1 MSWVGASV
9 GWFIGSRI
17 AGGLGGLVGAVIG
30 SMFTNGPKDEERE
43 ESERGRAE
51 AEFFRAA
58 RGAASAR
65 TWRRTV
71 RDRTLFLGAA
81 AAMLAKLAKADG
93 VVDADEIRVAEA
105 AFRRLGLDPEQTEF
119 CIRAFRAAKDDA
131 RSVFDYARDFAAAQP
146 DMDVREIFY
155 GILWDM
161 AAADGSLH
169 PAEAEMLR
177 RLPEFLLLR
186 PTLFH
191 REYARRV
198 RTDAPPGGGRRSSSS
213 QGGGP
218 SGGGSSARD
227 SSGEGAGRARRD
239 AGPTLAEAY
248 ELLGVPPT
256 ATDAE
261 VKKSY
266 RAKARK
272 LHPDAIA
279 REGLPPALAAK
290 ANERMAL
297 VNLAWD
303 RIKAERGL

>member
-1 MSWVGASV
+1 MSWVGAGV

-30 SMFTNGPKDEERE
+30 SMFGNGPKAGERE
-43 ESERGRAE
+43 AE
-51 AEFFRAA
+51 EEARRRAEFFREA

-65 TWRRTV
+65 AWRRTV
-71 RDRTLFLGAA
+71 RSRTLFLGAA
-81 AAMLAKLAKADG
+81 AAMLAKIAKADG
-93 VVDADEIRVAEA
+93 VVTDAEIRSAEA
-105 AFRRLGLDPEQTEF
+105 AFRRLGLDLEQTEF
-119 CIRAFRAAKDDA
+119 CVRTFRAAKDDA
-131 RSVFDYARDFAAAQP
+131 RSVYDYARDFAAAQP

-169 PAEAEMLR
+169 PAEEEMLR

-186 PTLFH
+186 PTLFQS
-191 REYARRV
+191 EYRRRV
-198 RTDAPPGGGRRSSSS
+198 REEPPRGSRARSGRQGSSRGS
-213 QGGGP
+213 
-218 SGGGSSARD
+218 SGGAPRRD
-227 SSGEGAGRARRD
+227 S
-239 AGPTLAEAY
+239 GPTLAEAY

-261 VKKSY
+261 VKKAY
-266 RAKARK
+266 REKARK

-290 ANERMAL
+290 ANERMAQ
-297 VNLAWD
+297 VNLAYD
-303 RIKAERGL
+303 RIKAARGG

>member
-1 MSWVGASV
+1 MSWVGAGV

-30 SMFTNGPKDEERE
+30 SMFGNGDKAERRAEER
-43 ESERGRAE
+43 SRAE
-51 AEFFRAA
+51 EERRRAEFFREA

-93 VVDADEIRVAEA
+93 VVDAGEIRAAEA
-105 AFRRLGLDPEQTEF
+105 AFRRLGLDAEQTEF
-119 CIRAFRAAKDDA
+119 CIRTFRAAKDDA
-131 RSVFDYARDFAAAQP
+131 RSVYDYARDFAAAQP

-155 GILWDM
+155 VLLWDM
-161 AAADGSLH
+161 AAADASLH
-169 PAEAEMLR
+169 PDEEEMLR

-186 PTLFH
+186 PTLFQ
-191 REYARRV
+191 REYRRRV
-198 RTDAPPGGGRRSSSS
+198 REE
-213 QGGGP
+213 P
-218 SGGGSSARD
+218 SGGSRARSGRSGSSRGSSGGGAPPRRD
-227 SSGEGAGRARRD
+227 S
-239 AGPTLAEAY
+239 GPTLDEAY

-261 VKKSY
+261 VKKAY
-266 RAKARK
+266 REKARK

-279 REGLPPALAAK
+279 REGLPPELAAK
-290 ANERMAL
+290 ANERMAQ
-297 VNLAWD
+297 VNLAYD
-303 RIKAERGL
+303 RIRAARAG

>member
-1 MSWVGASV
+1 MSWVGAGV

-30 SMFTNGPKDEERE
+30 SMFGNGPKDGE
-43 ESERGRAE
+43 RAE
-51 AEFFRAA
+51 EARRRAEEAFF
-58 RGAASAR
+58 GEAASGASSPR
-65 TWRRTV
+65 AWRRTV

-81 AAMLAKLAKADG
+81 AAMLAKIAKADG
-93 VVDADEIRVAEA
+93 VVDAGEIRAAES

-155 GILWDM
+155 GLLWDM
-161 AAADGSLH
+161 AAADGTLH
-169 PAEAEMLR
+169 PAEEEMLR

-186 PTLFH
+186 PTLFQ
-191 REYARRV
+191 REYRRRV
-198 RTDAPPGGGRRSSSS
+198 REEPRGGSRARSGRSGSSRGS
-213 QGGGP
+213 
-218 SGGGSSARD
+218 SGGAPRRD
-227 SSGEGAGRARRD
+227 S
-239 AGPTLAEAY
+239 GPTLAEAY

-256 ATDAE
+256 ATDDE
-261 VKKSY
+261 VKKAY

-279 REGLPPALAAK
+279 REGLPPELAAR
-290 ANERMAL
+290 ANERMAQ
-297 VNLAWD
+297 VNLAYD
-303 RIKAERGL
+303 RIRAARGG

>member
-1 MSWVGASV
+1 VSWVGAGV

-30 SMFTNGPKDEERE
+30 SMFGNGPKNGERE
-43 ESERGRAE
+43 AAE
-51 AEFFRAA
+51 EARRRAEFFREA

-65 TWRRTV
+65 SWRRTV

-81 AAMLAKLAKADG
+81 AAMLAKIAKADG
-93 VVDADEIRVAEA
+93 VVDAGEIRAAEA

-119 CIRAFRAAKDDA
+119 CVRTFRAAKDDA
-131 RSVFDYARDFAAAQP
+131 RSVYDYARDFAAAQP

-169 PAEAEMLR
+169 PAEEEMLR

-186 PTLFH
+186 PTLFA
-191 REYARRV
+191 REYRRRV
-198 RTDAPPGGGRRSSSS
+198 REEPPRGGRARSGSSRRSS
-213 QGGGP
+213 
-218 SGGGSSARD
+218 GGSSGGAPRRD
-227 SSGEGAGRARRD
+227 S
-239 AGPTLAEAY
+239 GPTLAEAY

-261 VKKSY
+261 VKKAY
-266 RAKARK
+266 REKARK

-279 REGLPPALAAK
+279 REGLPPELAAK
-290 ANERMAL
+290 ANERMAQ
-297 VNLAWD
+297 VNLAYD
-303 RIKAERGL
+303 RIRAARA

>member
-1 MSWVGASV
+1 MSWVGAGV
-9 GWFIGSRI
+9 GWFIGIRI

-30 SMFTNGPKDEERE
+30 SMFGNGPKDGERDEEARL
-43 ESERGRAE
+43 RAE
-51 AEFFRAA
+51 EARRRAEFFREA

-71 RDRTLFLGAA
+71 RDQTLFLGAA

-93 VVDADEIRVAEA
+93 VVDAAEIRAAEA

-119 CIRAFRAAKDDA
+119 CIRTFRAAKDDA
-131 RSVFDYARDFAAAQP
+131 RSVYDYARDFAAAQP

-155 GILWDM
+155 VLLWDM
-161 AAADGSLH
+161 AAADASLH
-169 PAEAEMLR
+169 PDEEEMLR
-177 RLPEFLLLR
+177 RLPEFLRLR
-186 PTLFH
+186 PTLFQ

-198 RTDAPPGGGRRSSSS
+198 RSGPPPGGGRRSSSS
-213 QGGGP
+213 R
-218 SGGGSSARD
+218 GGSSARG
-227 SSGEGAGRARRD
+227 SSAGSGRASRRD
-239 AGPTLAEAY
+239 SGPTLAEAY
-248 ELLGVPPT
+248 ELLDVPPT

-261 VKKSY
+261 VKKAY
-266 RAKARK
+266 REKARK

-290 ANERMAL
+290 ANERMARI
-297 VNLAWD
+297 NLAWD

>member
-1 MSWVGASV
+1 MSWVGAGV

-30 SMFTNGPKDEERE
+30 SMFGNGPKGGDRDEEARL
-43 ESERGRAE
+43 RAE
-51 AEFFRAA
+51 EARRRAEFFREA

-71 RDRTLFLGAA
+71 RDQTLFLGAA

-93 VVDADEIRVAEA
+93 VVDAAEIRAAEA
-105 AFRRLGLDPEQTEF
+105 AFRRLGLDAEQTEF
-119 CIRAFRAAKDDA
+119 CIRTFRAAKDDA
-131 RSVFDYARDFAAAQP
+131 RSVYDYARDFAAAQP

-155 GILWDM
+155 VLLWDM
-161 AAADGSLH
+161 AAADASLH
-169 PAEAEMLR
+169 PGEEEMLR
-177 RLPEFLLLR
+177 RLPEFLRLR
-186 PTLFH
+186 PTLFQ

-198 RTDAPPGGGRRSSSS
+198 RSGPPPGGGRRSSSS
-213 QGGGP
+213 RGGSSSGGS
-218 SGGGSSARD
+218 SGGG
-227 SSGEGAGRARRD
+227 ARRD
-239 AGPTLAEAY
+239 SGPTLAEAY
-248 ELLGVPPT
+248 ELLDVAPT

-261 VKKSY
+261 VKRAY
-266 RAKARK
+266 REKARK

-290 ANERMAL
+290 ANERMARI
-297 VNLAWD
+297 NLAWD

>member
-1 MSWVGASV
+1 MSWVGAGV

-30 SMFTNGPKDEERE
+30 SMFGNGPKGGERDEEARL
-43 ESERGRAE
+43 RAE
-51 AEFFRAA
+51 EARRRAEFFREA

-71 RDRTLFLGAA
+71 RDQTLFLGAA

-93 VVDADEIRVAEA
+93 VVDAAEIRAAEA

-119 CIRAFRAAKDDA
+119 CIRTFRAAKDDA
-131 RSVFDYARDFAAAQP
+131 RSVYDYARDFAAAQP

-155 GILWDM
+155 VLLWDM
-161 AAADGSLH
+161 AAADASLH
-169 PAEAEMLR
+169 PDEEEMLR
-177 RLPEFLLLR
+177 RLPEFLRLR
-186 PTLFH
+186 PTLFQ

-198 RTDAPPGGGRRSSSS
+198 RSGPPPGGCRRSSSS
-213 QGGGP
+213 RGGSSSGGS
-218 SGGGSSARD
+218 SGGG
-227 SSGEGAGRARRD
+227 ARRD
-239 AGPTLAEAY
+239 SGPTLAEAY
-248 ELLGVPPT
+248 ELLDVPPT

-261 VKKSY
+261 VKKAY
-266 RAKARK
+266 REKARK

-290 ANERMAL
+290 ANERMARI
-297 VNLAWD
+297 NLAWD